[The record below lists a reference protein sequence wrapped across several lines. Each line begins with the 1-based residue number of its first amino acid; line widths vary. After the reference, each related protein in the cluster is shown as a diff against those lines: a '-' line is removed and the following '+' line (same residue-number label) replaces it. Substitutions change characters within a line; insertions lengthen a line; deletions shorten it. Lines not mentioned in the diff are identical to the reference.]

1 MCGRGEESACDCR
14 LDDLCGVVRFLF
26 IAYSRIRASIYI
38 PYGKEKTPSHYS
50 LSHLSIAY
58 SRSRSSI
65 DNDGRT
71 HPPSRWR
78 PLAFVGLGRVRPHPA
93 RQRLQGR
100 QLLTQ
105 PLVLRLFG

>member
-1 MCGRGEESACDCR
+1 MRNAVSRGE
-14 LDDLCGVVRFLF
+14 LCAFYLRTAV
-26 IAYSRIRASIYI
+26 YCTPIYT
-38 PYGKEKTPSHYS
+38 YGKEKTSFS
-50 LSHLSIAY
+50 LSLLSIAY
-58 SRSRSSI
+58 DRSSI